1 MVSVSSKCWSFPAT
15 KDTLTRWKMK
25 FPIFPVARNLI
36 FHWLYSTNPVED
48 RAKCHTYPTF
58 ASILHRI
65 GGKESMKR
73 QISCIHSGEIGNFIF
88 RTVPGILTRGRH
100 SSNFVC
106 VSSVALQTLKNQ
118 QLWLLN
124 TIVSRKYAP
133 PPCIFRANSCWGIFI
148 PRTSPPPPRRR
159 LIPQSK
165 YWDYYYLPKPLGCQP
180 LKCLL
185 QTRTACIND
194 GHTSYFAEAPCF
206 LAPQRW
212 SLLAHQ

>member
-106 VSSVALQTLKNQ
+106 VSSVALQTLKNL

-124 TIVSRKYAP
+124 TIVSCKYAP
-133 PPCIFRANSCWGIFI
+133 PPAFLGQTLAEVFLSRVQAPHPPEEDLSCSRNTEII
-148 PRTSPPPPRRR
+148 
-159 LIPQSK
+159 II
-165 YWDYYYLPKPLGCQP
+165 YLSHSAVN
-180 LKCLL
+180 
-185 QTRTACIND
+185 R
-194 GHTSYFAEAPCF
+194 
-206 LAPQRW
+206 
-212 SLLAHQ
+212 